1 MYRFEMQT
9 DRTLICYR
17 EDEIIKVFP
26 VGYTSIDIR
35 DYQRLLT
42 GRNHL
47 AARLGPTSKKEETNM
62 ALIGHGTKTPRKLPV
77 ITRKARQI
85 RADIPVPDPK
95 QKSSE
100 WAFIRDLRNG
110 ESFLAYGE
118 RERVN
123 SANYGRALGY
133 KMVTR
138 IDQELTTHDSIMS
151 SGSTDR
157 IYRIWKTEK
166 E

>member
-26 VGYTSIDIR
+26 VGYTPIDIR

-100 WAFIRDLRNG
+100 WAFIRDLRIG
-110 ESFLAYGE
+110 ESFLAYGM

-123 SANYGRALGY
+123 AANYGRA
-133 KMVTR
+133 
-138 IDQELTTHDSIMS
+138 
-151 SGSTDR
+151 
-157 IYRIWKTEK
+157 
-166 E
+166 

>member
-110 ESFLAYGE
+110 ESFLAYGQ
-118 RERVN
+118 RERIHA
-123 SANYGRALGY
+123 ANYGRSLGY

-138 IDQELTTHDSIMS
+138 IDQELTTNDSLMS